1 VVPFAIAAVA
11 VVVLWTLAIAHERT
25 KLIFFRYVRDWVT
38 LTFTLV
44 AYREMDWFTP
54 KYQDHHLEQQWMM
67 WDRVVLHDWGLQRMI
82 ESTGLMLPA
91 LLEFSYLLVYAVGPF
106 TVAMLYVFHRGRLS
120 GRVLFTYVLGTV
132 MAYGLFPYFPS
143 SPPRVVFPDADPPG
157 ITSAFRSLNLFLVG
171 DYGIHSS
178 VFPSAHVSSAFS
190 AAWAMLLFLPDRK
203 WLWRGMLLYAIT
215 VSIAT
220 VYGRYH
226 YSVDALA
233 GFGVSLAAAAITIVT
248 LRPQKVLSQLR

>member
-1 VVPFAIAAVA
+1 
-11 VVVLWTLAIAHERT
+11 
-25 KLIFFRYVRDWVT
+25 
-38 LTFTLV
+38 
-44 AYREMDWFTP
+44 
-54 KYQDHHLEQQWMM
+54 
-67 WDRVVLHDWGLQRMI
+67 
-82 ESTGLMLPA
+82 
-91 LLEFSYLLVYAVGPF
+91 
-106 TVAMLYVFHRGRLS
+106 MLYVFHRGRLS